1 MDFYVYD
8 ENLNAVGIIDN
19 YTSVIWTLRYNDVGD
34 FEIYIRS
41 TPEILEMC
49 KINRYIRRNTD
60 NKINYTV

>member
-8 ENLNAVGIIDN
+8 TNLNAVGIIDN

-60 NKINYTV
+60 NTVMIIK